1 MMSRLLFVV
10 CANSLSKKKA
20 NANLQLPNAIYF
32 IKAGSRMDG
41 SKLATSNNAIVTLNW
56 RSRVWLVRSCA
67 MPVPNTV
74 QVQVAHNVTMAKT
87 N

>member
-1 MMSRLLFVV
+1 
-10 CANSLSKKKA
+10 
-20 NANLQLPNAIYF
+20 
-32 IKAGSRMDG
+32 MDG
-41 SKLATSNNAIVTLNW
+41 SKLATSSNAIVTLNW

-87 N
+87 NNKIVTSAPTFSAVDV